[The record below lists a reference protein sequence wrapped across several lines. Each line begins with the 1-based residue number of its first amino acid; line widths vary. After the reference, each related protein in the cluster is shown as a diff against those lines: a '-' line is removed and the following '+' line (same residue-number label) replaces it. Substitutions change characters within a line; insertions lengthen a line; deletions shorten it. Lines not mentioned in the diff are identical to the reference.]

1 MKGWIYPMVVKV
13 ANNSERMDLSYDPRI
28 KGWKSGQ

>member
-13 ANNSERMDLSYDPRI
+13 ANNSERMYLKSY
-28 KGWKSGQ
+28 GCKSGQ